1 MVMSMLTINRG
12 VIMEEIKVQNKIKLL
27 LNKKLLKLFGCQIK

>member
-1 MVMSMLTINRG
+1 
-12 VIMEEIKVQNKIKLL
+12 MEEIKVQNKIKLL